1 MSNDKW
7 KMENGSRSFPK
18 KEDFQMLTDGIMAF
32 LHQAA
37 TEARTELPDRNSSLF
52 LSGVLDSFTL
62 VDFVTVLE
70 TECNIKID
78 DADLRPE
85 NFDTI
90 AKVEAFISRAR
101 GAQ

>member
-1 MSNDKW
+1 
-7 KMENGSRSFPK
+7 
-18 KEDFQMLTDGIMAF
+18 MLTEGVMAF
-32 LHQAA
+32 LNQAA
-37 TEARTELPDRNSSLF
+37 TEAQTSVPDRNSSLF

-70 TECNIKID
+70 SECNIKID
-78 DADLRPE
+78 DTDLRPE

-90 AKVEAFISRAR
+90 AKVEAFVSRVK

>member
-1 MSNDKW
+1 
-7 KMENGSRSFPK
+7 
-18 KEDFQMLTDGIMAF
+18 MLTEGVMAF
-32 LHQAA
+32 LNQAA
-37 TEARTELPDRNSSLF
+37 SEARTDLPDRNASLF

-70 TECNIKID
+70 SECNIKID
-78 DADLRPE
+78 DTDLRPE

-90 AKVEAFISRAR
+90 AKVEAFVSRVR